1 MNRIIKQLRN
11 NFKNYQSKG
20 MMLTFQTCE
29 NKYYGRKQD
38 GTSQKTGFVKSPR
51 QGKQEYLHL

>member
-51 QGKQEYLHL
+51 QGKQEL